1 MQFTMGKLAK
11 PRRPAPRSASAH
23 ALAML
28 SRQPVYSVPVPR
40 FHIESRIVDAS
51 LLVGDRAS
59 GEQFR
64 VYTPRFV
71 SQFRA
76 GHRAG
81 FWYVRRTTDVE
92 ITPRSPGFVTAR
104 DAVEALRSGSWSLSA
119 PALDRRQGT
128 YRVYWS

>member
-1 MQFTMGKLAK
+1 MQSTHGQFTKL
-11 PRRPAPRSASAH
+11 RRPVPPSASVY

-28 SRQPVYSVPVPR
+28 TRQPVYSAPVPR
-40 FHIESRIVDAS
+40 FHIESRVVDAS
-51 LLVGDRAS
+51 LLVADRAS
-59 GEQFR
+59 GERFQ

-81 FWYVRRTTDVE
+81 LWYVRRTTDVE
-92 ITPRSPGFVTAR
+92 ITPRSPGFATAR
-104 DAVEALRSGSWSLSA
+104 DAVEALRAGSWSLSA
-119 PALDRRQGT
+119 PSRERRRGS